1 MLSTGPFRIATLFR
15 IMYFASSEM
24 LCLLGQ
30 DDIVAGHLIYTGW
43 YVLFCDNEFWDDN
56 FILVLLALF

>member
-15 IMYFASSEM
+15 IMHFASSEI

-30 DDIVAGHLIYTGW
+30 DDIVAGHLIIHGMVCA
-43 YVLFCDNEFWDDN
+43 VLRQ
-56 FILVLLALF
+56 